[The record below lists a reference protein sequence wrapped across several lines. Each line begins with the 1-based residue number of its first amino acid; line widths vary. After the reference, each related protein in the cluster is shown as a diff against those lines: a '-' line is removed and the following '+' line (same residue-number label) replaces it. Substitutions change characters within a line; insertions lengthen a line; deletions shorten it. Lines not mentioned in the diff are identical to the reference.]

1 MNEAM
6 TNAEASKYLLERLD
20 TIEKKLD
27 SIFYYSEGEDLL
39 KTGATGTWNVL
50 EVFFHINLLNE
61 SYLDQFPK
69 ALQKAKKADTSAI
82 KRSWIG
88 KKLEQ
93 ACLLDVNDMPIKYSK
108 TPQATD
114 PKAKQKAGFAVVEK
128 VIFQELV
135 QDLREIRNYAKLLDS
150 KNLDQIKV
158 KTLLP
163 IVKVSMADALFIMLE
178 HTNRHI
184 VQASRILKS

>member
-27 SIFYYSEGEDLL
+27 RIFYYSEGEDLL
-39 KTGATGTWNVL
+39 KTGPSGTWNVL
-50 EVFFHINLLNE
+50 EVFFHINLFNE

-69 ALQKAKKADTSAI
+69 ALQKAQEAKTAPLM
-82 KRSWIG
+82 RSWIG

-93 ACLLDVNDMPIKYSK
+93 ACLLDANDMPIKYRK
-108 TPQATD
+108 TRQATD

-128 VIFQELV
+128 VVFQELV

-150 KNLDQIKV
+150 KNLEQLKV

-163 IVKVSMADALFIMLE
+163 IVKVSLADALFIMLE

-184 VQASRILKS
+184 AQASMILKS

>member
-1 MNEAM
+1 MNAAI

-27 SIFYYSEGEDLL
+27 RIFYYSEGEDLL
-39 KTGATGTWNVL
+39 KTEGVGTWNVI

-69 ALQKAKKADTSAI
+69 AVQKAQAAKTASI

-88 KKLEQ
+88 KKLEE
-93 ACLLDVNDMPIKYSK
+93 ACLLDANDKPIKYSK
-108 TPQATD
+108 SPQATD

-128 VIFQELV
+128 VVFQELV
-135 QDLREIRNYAKLLDS
+135 QDLREIRNYTKLLDS
-150 KNLDQIKV
+150 KNLDQLKV

-163 IVKVSMADALFIMLE
+163 IVKVSMADALFIMIE

-184 VQASRILKS
+184 EQASRILKS

>member
-1 MNEAM
+1 MNAAM
-6 TNAEASKYLLERLD
+6 TNAEAYIYLLERLD

-27 SIFYYSEGEDLL
+27 RIFYYSEGEDLL
-39 KTGATGTWNVL
+39 KTEGAGTWNVL

-69 ALQKAKKADTSAI
+69 ALQKAQAAKTSSI

-88 KKLEQ
+88 EKLEE
-93 ACLLDVNDMPIKYSK
+93 ACLLDTNDKPIKYSK
-108 TPQATD
+108 SPRATD

-128 VIFQELV
+128 VVFQELV

-150 KNLDQIKV
+150 KNLDLLKV

-163 IVKVSMADALFIMLE
+163 IVKVSMADALFIMIE

>member
-39 KTGATGTWNVL
+39 KTGAAGTWNVL

-69 ALQKAKKADTSAI
+69 ALQKAKKADTSPV

-135 QDLREIRNYAKLLDS
+135 QDLREISNYAKLLDS